1 MRLRRTALVCLVLG
15 ACTSSEAPAAKTDAP
30 TLASASSPFVAIT
43 KPQDRSILDAPAVVR
58 ASSPASGEV
67 TAPTP
72 LRIARV
78 HVQVGDPVSVG
89 DPIVDAYSP
98 EVLDAAAS
106 YLSSASRARIHDQRA
121 DQLEAL
127 RGEGLVGRSQVFQE
141 RATAADL
148 RASRLSAVALLRSS
162 GVDPQDAASLLERG
176 FVTLSA
182 PVNGIVTEL
191 SARVGR
197 SYDRGASPIATI
209 RGEAPA
215 RIEIRTTG
223 EWPRAESIEFVA
235 GDGRT
240 IGLDPVPIAAV
251 VVPSD
256 GTKRSWFTPA
266 EPIDLPDGLM
276 GTVRLKVAEDVWEV
290 PATAILQRG
299 GQSTLVRRRGEISE
313 TITVE
318 VVSASGA
325 SALVRGPLAVGDL
338 VASSRRSDA
347 EVAEQP

>member
-1 MRLRRTALVCLVLG
+1 MMLRLTALVCLVLG
-15 ACTSSEAPAAKTDAP
+15 ACSASEAPAAKTDAP
-30 TLASASSPFVAIT
+30 TPASASSPFVAIT
-43 KPQDRSILDAPAVVR
+43 KPVDRSILDAPAVVR
-58 ASSPASGEV
+58 ASSLASGEV
-67 TAPTP
+67 TASTP

-106 YLSSASRARIHDQRA
+106 YLSSASRARIHDRRA

-127 RGEGLVGRSQVFQE
+127 RGEGLVGRAQVFQE

-148 RASRLSAVALLRSS
+148 RASHLSAVALLRSS
-162 GVDPQDAASLLERG
+162 GVDPEDASSLLERG

-182 PVNGIVTEL
+182 PVDGIVTEL

-197 SYDRGASPIATI
+197 SYDRGAAPIATI
-209 RGEAPA
+209 SGTAPA

-235 GDGRT
+235 GDGRA
-240 IGLDPVPIAAV
+240 IALEPVPIAAV

-256 GTKRSWFTPA
+256 GTKRSWFA
-266 EPIDLPDGLM
+266 PIDPVDLPDGLM
-276 GTVRLKVAEDVWEV
+276 GTVRLTEAQDVWEV
-290 PATAILQRG
+290 PATAVLQRAG
-299 GQSTLVRRRGEISE
+299 KSTLVRRRGGISE
-313 TITVE
+313 TVTVE

-325 SALVRGPLAVGDL
+325 SALVRGPLTAGDL
-338 VASSRRSDA
+338 VASSYRSDDGLT
-347 EVAEQP
+347 EEP